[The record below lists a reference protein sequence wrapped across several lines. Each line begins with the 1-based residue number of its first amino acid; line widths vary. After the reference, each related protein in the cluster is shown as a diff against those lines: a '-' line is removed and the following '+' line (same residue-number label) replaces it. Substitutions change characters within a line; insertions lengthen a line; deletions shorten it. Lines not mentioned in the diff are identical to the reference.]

1 MTPTGEGI
9 ARPSEGGGRSRVAR
23 TKGQLEAE
31 ISNAV
36 LKFEKEHMG
45 RGPDDIRAFIVEDM
59 VVVRERGVL
68 TPAETHLAKSPE
80 GRELIRQ
87 FRARLVE
94 NSRVLLSSLVR
105 DITNMD
111 VVALHSD
118 VCTGSG
124 ERIFVFCLDGNLE
137 VALGRSEMSSERGR
151 GKLSRA
157 SDAAE
162 GRRS

>member
-1 MTPTGEGI
+1 M
-9 ARPSEGGGRSRVAR
+9 AR
-23 TKGQLEAE
+23 TKGQIEAE

-68 TPAETHLAKSPE
+68 TPAETHLAKSAE
-80 GRELIRQ
+80 RRELIKQ

-105 DITNMD
+105 DITNKEKP
-111 VVALHSD
+111 
-118 VCTGSG
+118 
-124 ERIFVFCLDGNLE
+124 ERTIVSCE
-137 VALGRSEMSSERGR
+137 YRW
-151 GKLSRA
+151 
-157 SDAAE
+157 
-162 GRRS
+162 

>member
-1 MTPTGEGI
+1 M
-9 ARPSEGGGRSRVAR
+9 AK
-23 TKGQLEAE
+23 TKGQIEAE

-36 LKFEKEHMG
+36 LRFEKEHMG

-68 TPAETHLAKSPE
+68 TPAETHLAKSAE

-105 DITNMD
+105 DITNME

-118 VCTGSG
+118 VCTTSG
-124 ERIFVFCLDGNLE
+124 ERVFVFCLDGNLE
-137 VALGRSEMSSERGR
+137 ASLGRSDMSGERR
-151 GKLSRA
+151 CGKAVKA
-157 SDAAE
+157 SNDAE